1 MYLRELID
9 KNFIEYASYVIKDR
23 AIPHVDDGLKPV
35 QRRILH
41 SLREMDD
48 GKFHKVANVI
58 GHTMKYHPHGDAS
71 IGAALVNLANKEFFI
86 DKQGNFGNILT
97 GDASSAARYIECRLT
112 PLAREV
118 LFNPDLTNFVDSY
131 DGRNKEP
138 ITLPAKV
145 PALLMM
151 GTEGIAVGLS
161 TKILPHNFCELLESQ
176 IKILKGKPV
185 ELVPDFQQGC
195 LVDAREYAGGNG
207 KVRIRARIEIGSN
220 KSLIIREVPYS
231 VTTESLIASI
241 EDAARKGRIKI
252 SQVNDFTTD
261 KVEIEVTPSRGIS
274 AEELEP
280 ALYAF
285 TDCEVSI
292 STNLVLIKEEQPC
305 QMTVTEVLSHNTAK
319 LKADLEK
326 ELQIDLGRLQEAE
339 YRKTLVQIFIENRV
353 YKLIEDKKTSKAV
366 NKAVHDGLAP
376 FREQIKR
383 DVTDDDVE
391 KLLEI
396 PIKRIS
402 RFDIDRNQA
411 ELREIRKRMRQV
423 RAELED
429 TTAYTVK
436 YLKGLLEKYGKS
448 YPRRTRIK
456 TFDTVDARDV
466 AISNVKVRYDEKTG
480 YLGTEIK
487 SGRLFNLSPYDKFL
501 IFKKDGSYS
510 ITAIPKKAFVGE
522 GSPYLDLFNKDVLF
536 NLIYRDKKSG
546 LSYVKRFRIEKFILD
561 KEYRLF
567 DEGGSIQALSQ
578 AEQFRVKLSYKKKPK
593 LKILSEEMDFSS
605 LAIKTPGVKGNRV
618 STKEISR
625 VKVFW

>member
-1 MYLRELID
+1 MYLKELID

-41 SLREMDD
+41 SLQEMDD

-97 GDASSAARYIECRLT
+97 GDAASAARYIECRLT

-118 LFNPDLTNFVDSY
+118 LFNPDLTEFVDSY
-131 DGRNKEP
+131 DGRNREP
-138 ITLPAKV
+138 VTLPAKV

-151 GTEGIAVGLS
+151 GAEGIAVGLS
-161 TKILPHNFCELLESQ
+161 TKVLPHNFCELLEAQ
-176 IKILKGKPV
+176 IKILEGKPV
-185 ELVPDFQQGC
+185 ELVPDFQQGGV
-195 LVDAREYAGGNG
+195 VDAKEYGDG
-207 KVRIRARIEIGSN
+207 KGKIKIRALIEVCSS
-220 KSLIIREVPYS
+220 KSLVIREVPYS

-252 SQVNDFTTD
+252 SQVNDFTAD
-261 KVEIEVTPSRGIS
+261 KVEIEVIPSRGVS

-292 STNLVLIKEEQPC
+292 SSNPVLIHEGRPC
-305 QMTVTEVLSHNTAK
+305 QMTVTEILGHNTSK
-319 LKADLEK
+319 LRVDLEK
-326 ELQIDLGRLQEAE
+326 ELRIELERLRESE
-339 YRKTLVQIFIENRV
+339 HKKTLVQIFIENRV
-353 YKLIEDKKTSKAV
+353 YKQIEEKKTSNAV

-376 FREQIKR
+376 FRNKLKR

-402 RFDIDRNQA
+402 RFDINRNQA
-411 ELREIRKRMRQV
+411 ELREIRSRMRQV
-423 RAELED
+423 REELKD
-429 TTAYTVK
+429 MTGYTVK
-436 YLKGLLEKYGKS
+436 FLKALLKKYGKG
-448 YPRRTRIK
+448 YPRRTRTE
-456 TFDTVDARDV
+456 TFTAVDAKEV
-466 AISNVKVRYDEKTG
+466 AISNVKVRYDEKAG
-480 YLGTEIK
+480 YLGTEVK
-487 SGRLFNLSPYDKFL
+487 DGRLLNLSPYDRIL
-501 IFKKDGSYS
+501 IIRKDGSYS
-510 ITAIPKKAFVGE
+510 ITGIPKKAFVGE
-522 GSPYLDLFNKDVLF
+522 NAPYLDLFNKDVLF

-546 LSYVKRFRIEKFILD
+546 LSYIKRFRIEKFIID

-567 DEGGSIQALSQ
+567 DKGGSIQALSTT
-578 AEQFRVKLSYKKKPK
+578 EQFRVKVFYKKKPK
-593 LKILSEEMDFSS
+593 LKILSEEMDFSE
-605 LAIKTPGVKGNRV
+605 LVVRRPGIKGNRV
-618 STKEISR
+618 SPKEISR
-625 VKVFW
+625 VRVLG

>member
-1 MYLRELID
+1 MYLKELID

-118 LFNPDLTNFVDSY
+118 LFNPDLTEFVDSY
-131 DGRNKEP
+131 DGRNREP
-138 ITLPAKV
+138 VTLPAKV

-151 GTEGIAVGLS
+151 GAEGIAVGLS
-161 TKILPHNFCELLESQ
+161 TKILPHNFCELIKAQ
-176 IKILKGKPV
+176 IKILRGKSV
-185 ELVPDFQQGC
+185 ELVPDFQQGGT
-195 LVDAREYAGGNG
+195 VDAKEYGDGKG
-207 KVRIRARIEIGSN
+207 KVRIRARIEVCSN
-220 KSLIIREVPYS
+220 KSLVIREVPYS

-252 SQVNDFTTD
+252 SQVNDFTAD
-261 KVEIEVTPSRGIS
+261 KVEIEVIPSRGVL

-292 STNLVLIKEEQPC
+292 STNLVLIHKDRPC
-305 QMTVTEVLSHNTAK
+305 QMTVTEVLNHNTAK

-326 ELQIDLGRLQEAE
+326 ELQIELERLQEAE
-339 YRKTLVQIFIENRV
+339 HKKTLVQIFIENRV
-353 YKLIEDKKTSKAV
+353 YKQIEEKKTAKAV

-376 FREQIKR
+376 FRDQLKR

-411 ELREIRKRMRQV
+411 ELSEIRKRMRQV
-423 RAELED
+423 RTELKD
-429 TTAYTVK
+429 TTAYTVQ
-436 YLKGLLEKYGKS
+436 YLKDLLAQYGKN
-448 YPRRTRIK
+448 YPRRTRIE
-456 TFDTVDARDV
+456 TFTAVDAKEV
-466 AISNVKVRYDEKTG
+466 AISNVKARYDEKTG
-480 YLGTEIK
+480 YLGTEVK
-487 SGRLFNLSPYDKFL
+487 DGRLFNLSPYDKIL
-501 IFKKDGSYS
+501 ILKKDGSYS

-522 GSPYLDLFNKDVLF
+522 NSPYLDLFNKDVLF
-536 NLIYRDKKSG
+536 NLIYRDKKTG

-567 DEGGSIQALSQ
+567 DKGGSIQALSHG
-578 AEQFRVKLSYKKKPK
+578 EKFSVKVFYKKKPK
-593 LKILSEEMDFSS
+593 LKILSEEMDFSL
-605 LAIKTPGVKGNRV
+605 LAIKAPSVKGNRV

-625 VKVFW
+625 VKVF